1 MDKERIQKLSVEIAK
16 CICDLYESC
25 VRSGE
30 TDCHKCY
37 LESITYKQLAKAL
50 IQHHQAESSVFV
62 PLKNGDIAWGI
73 RNFHGHF
80 KPVKGYISNATI
92 QKDLRVLY
100 EIKYVCRGY
109 FGEKIFKAKEDA
121 EAEIAK
127 MEKNKNVSR

>member
-1 MDKERIQKLSVEIAK
+1 MNKEEINKMARRIAEG
-16 CICDLYESC
+16 ICDLYESC
-25 VRSGE
+25 ARRGK
-30 TDCHKCY
+30 TDCHKCQ
-37 LESITYKQLAKAL
+37 LEHITYQTLARFMIENEQGMA
-50 IQHHQAESSVFV
+50 INV
-62 PLKNGDIAWGI
+62 PLKIGDIAWGI

-92 QKDLRVLY
+92 KKDLRVLY

-127 MEKNKNVSR
+127 MEKNNNVSR